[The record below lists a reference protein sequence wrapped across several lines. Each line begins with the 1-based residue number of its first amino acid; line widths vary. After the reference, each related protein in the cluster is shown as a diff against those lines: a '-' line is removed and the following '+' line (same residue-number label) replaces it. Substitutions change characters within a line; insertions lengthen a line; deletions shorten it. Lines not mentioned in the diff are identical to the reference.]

1 MDRSFCSL
9 GHVGE
14 THQPLIG
21 SREVVGKPENA
32 PGPFQAIPL
41 AEI

>member
-1 MDRSFCSL
+1 MNRSFCSL
-9 GHVGE
+9 DHVRE
-14 THQPLIG
+14 THPPLIG
-21 SREVVGKPENA
+21 SREIVGKPENA